1 MKLNRSDRSL
11 ISDWWF
17 TIDRLMLH
25 AILLLMVGGLILSL
39 AASPSVAERLGY
51 ETFHF
56 FRRHAVAFVPSL
68 FILFFASLL
77 DPRMIRRASLVIFA
91 VSMALMIATLIIG
104 PETKG
109 ATRWLRFG
117 TFSIQPSEFVKPVF
131 VVLSAWFFSESQR
144 RDDVPSL
151 HIAIVLYVVFAFLLI
166 LQPDFGQ
173 AFLLTLVWGALF
185 FMAGMPLFWVYVL
198 GGGMLAAIGIAYIS
212 VPHVAA
218 RIDTFFDPSGAGGYQ
233 TRRALES
240 FTSGGWLGKGP
251 GEGTVKHLLPDS
263 HADFVF
269 AVVAEEFG
277 LIACLLIAGLFAFIV
292 LRGLLKSM
300 KETDDFRRYAVMG
313 LVMLFGLQA
322 LINMAV
328 NVGLVPAKGMTLP
341 FLSYGGSSLFSMAL
355 AMGFTLA
362 LTRRRPQAG
371 RERPHL
377 HRADAPS
384 SRRLKI

>member
-39 AASPSVAERLGY
+39 AASPSVADRLGY
-51 ETFHF
+51 DTFHF
-56 FRRHAVAFVPSL
+56 FKRHAAAFVPSL

-77 DPRMIRRASLVIFA
+77 EPRMIRRASLVIFA
-91 VSMALMIATLIIG
+91 ISIALMVATLFIG

-117 TFSIQPSEFVKPVF
+117 TFSIQPSEFVKPAF
-131 VVLSAWFFSESQR
+131 VVLSAWFFAESER

-151 HIAIVLYVVFAFLLI
+151 HIAVALYVVFVFLLI

-173 AFLLTLVWGALF
+173 AFLSTLVWGALF

-198 GGGMLAAIGIAYIS
+198 GGGMLAAIGVAYIS

-218 RIDTFFDPSGAGGYQ
+218 RIDSFFDPSGAGGYQ

-269 AVVAEEFG
+269 AVVAEEYG
-277 LIACLLIAGLFAFIV
+277 LIACLLIAALFAFIV
-292 LRGLLKSM
+292 LRGLLKGI
-300 KETDDFRRYAVMG
+300 KETDGFIRFAVMG
-313 LVMLFGLQA
+313 LMMLFGLQA

-328 NVGLVPAKGMTLP
+328 NVGLIPAKGMTLP
-341 FLSYGGSSLFSMAL
+341 FLSYGGSSLLSMAL
-355 AMGFTLA
+355 TMGFALA

-371 RERPHL
+371 RKRSSLRKTEAL
-377 HRADAPS
+377 SSPS
-384 SRRLKI
+384 QKL